1 MVGYGVFYTF
11 GGEFVKLKHMKK
23 ENGQAMVE
31 FALVLPILLLLV
43 AGIIDFGWLFYNHLS
58 ANNASREA
66 ARYIAIHYYF
76 DDMDSKSH
84 YAAGSAEAKALD
96 LIDAYTTMSDLY
108 VYEITPQSDDV
119 NGGEKVKV
127 KFKGNVTILTPLLS
141 RIIDDD
147 GDGKFLIES
156 ECTMRVE
163 K

>member
-1 MVGYGVFYTF
+1 M
-11 GGEFVKLKHMKK
+11 KLKHIKK

-31 FALVLPILLLLV
+31 FALVLPILLLFI
-43 AGIIDFGWLFYNHLS
+43 AGIIDFGWIFHNQLA

-76 DDMDSKSH
+76 DKMDEKSH
-84 YAAGSAEAKALD
+84 YAAGSAEEAALD
-96 LIDAYTTMSDLY
+96 IIDGYTTMTDLFIS
-108 VYEITPQSDDV
+108 EITPISDDV

-127 KFKGNVTILTPLLS
+127 EFTGNVFILTPILS
-141 RIIDDD
+141 AIIDNDDD
-147 GDGKFLIES
+147 GKFSISS